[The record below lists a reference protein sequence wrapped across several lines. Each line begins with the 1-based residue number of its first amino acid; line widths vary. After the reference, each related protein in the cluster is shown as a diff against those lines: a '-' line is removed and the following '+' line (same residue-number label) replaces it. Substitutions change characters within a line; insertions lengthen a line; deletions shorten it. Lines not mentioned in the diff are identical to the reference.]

1 LHLSSADTWFGAKKN
16 MEFVHYEIKKKF
28 IFGIKANRL
37 IALSEED
44 KKKGKHQN
52 LNTLPLKE

>member
-1 LHLSSADTWFGAKKN
+1 